1 MPTPAPPTEPA
12 PRLGTFVFEHPL
24 NERIR
29 LFLRLEWLFVLGRD
43 GRGNAGPATDH
54 ALLDN
59 LLQVENLLLR
69 GDVRKEILR
78 EFERVQQAWNPL
90 RTRSSVDGTRLE
102 RLLGEFAQKSRR
114 LLESEARMGESL
126 RHCELLHLVKSRSA
140 VPGGAAP
147 FEVPAYAHWLQ
158 TEASRRQNRMA
169 GWYAELDPIEDA
181 VRFYLQLL
189 RESAPFTPQESPE
202 GTFEEDL
209 GLLNAVSLIRIRL
222 PAEFPGFPEVSASRH
237 RLFVRFLAQPDPCE
251 RPEPFRQKVRW
262 ELQHCQL

>member
-1 MPTPAPPTEPA
+1 MSQPADPAPGGA
-12 PRLGTFVFEHPL
+12 CVFEHPL

-29 LFLRLEWLFVLGRD
+29 LFLRLEWLFILGQEES
-43 GRGNAGPATDH
+43 GTPGVAMDH
-54 ALLDN
+54 ARLDN
-59 LLQVENLLLR
+59 LLQIENLLLR

-90 RTRSSVDGTRLE
+90 RTRPLVDAARLE
-102 RLLGEFAQKSRR
+102 RLLGEFSQKSRR
-114 LLESEARMGESL
+114 LLENETRMGESL
-126 RHCELLHLVKSRSA
+126 RRCELLNLVKSRSA